1 MKKWRKFDIFAS
13 AVHDILALL
22 FLTQD
27 VRWDFLQIQ
36 ITRSIKYCLEL
47 KWNGLIEFFYFFYI
61 AIAVKD
67 CLNVSVVPKIIYASR
82 THSQL
87 SQAVQELKRTA
98 YSGYVMYI
106 MLQHANR
113 NLVPIFFV
121 VLHQC
126 EATCSKSMKGVV
138 KLRPECVNSMK
149 MGSQTIV

>member
-1 MKKWRKFDIFAS
+1 MKQTDRKKKKKFFLHCYCCKGLFA
-13 AVHDILALL
+13 
-22 FLTQD
+22 
-27 VRWDFLQIQ
+27 
-36 ITRSIKYCLEL
+36 
-47 KWNGLIEFFYFFYI
+47 
-61 AIAVKD
+61 